1 MLSFPYIKI
10 TLIVIVDRGGGT
22 LICKNYLIKKC
33 KNYIVKFIVF
43 LITFK
48 QWPFLP
54 NILFLQKIL
63 LKGFLPDLFSYI
75 SPFGTQVPSL
85 SLK

>member
-1 MLSFPYIKI
+1 M
-10 TLIVIVDRGGGT
+10 VDRGGDT
-22 LICKNYLIKKC
+22 LICKNYM
-33 KNYIVKFIVF
+33 VKFIVF

-54 NILFLQKIL
+54 NILFLQNIL
-63 LKGFLPDLFSYI
+63 LKGFHPDLFSYI
-75 SPFGTQVPSL
+75 SPFGTRVPSL